1 MCKELDSFGGQ
12 ADKMCRRKEQTHFMS
27 RDRLLALKIKKDVE
41 KCANA
46 S

>member
-1 MCKELDSFGGQ
+1 MCKELDSFGEQ
-12 ADKMCRRKEQTHFMS
+12 ADKTCKRKDQPHFMS